1 MGKTSIAR
9 SVSDLIESTLQKESL
24 DLVDV
29 EYKKRGP
36 SWVLRVFIDKK
47 DGVTVDDCSR
57 VSRKIADMLEVED
70 LVKTPHTLEVS
81 SPGLDRPLTR
91 EKDFLRNVDKNIQLT
106 ARTPINGKNQFS
118 GRIVDFKNDT
128 LSLDIK
134 GTREEIPLEA
144 IAKAQLIIEF

>member
-70 LVKTPHTLEVS
+70 LVKTPYTLEVS